1 MARKLTS
8 EDLYGLT
15 FVSSPQLSP
24 DGTRAVCVVTS
35 IDPGPAPMAAAAT
48 GAKASARKGTE
59 AAAAPTPYTPPRYR
73 SRIHLFDLPP
83 RGAQAAKAVE
93 GDAAA
98 GRTWTKVVGNGGRE
112 FTRGEYRD
120 FAPRFSPDGTML
132 AFLAVRAE
140 KSPPQLYVMPLAG
153 GEALKVSD
161 MKSGVY
167 GYEWLPD
174 SRSLVF
180 VSRGSWTDQVGERA
194 LPRRITRQRHRGDG
208 EGFLSTEPSN
218 VYRVGVDGGDAQR
231 LTDNQEGVGSLAVSA
246 DGKTLYF
253 TRAKNV
259 DDDTVF
265 KADIVAFDLGTRKE
279 TVLAASVG
287 GPRGLAPSP
296 DGTTLAYLA
305 SSRQNQ
311 VESPTGVWLID
322 LGGRTGA
329 RTPRLISGDTDVG
342 PAVAGD
348 SRHGAYATN
357 PAWVT
362 EDWLSGTASS
372 DAPAL
377 LVATHEAGGSATA
390 LLHLDGTYV
399 PLQGQ
404 GAVTAFSTSR
414 GAPGRLLFTAESPTR
429 PGELWLKDG
438 AGREV
443 RLSAAN
449 DAWCKAVT
457 LVAPDGPFALP
468 AKRSKRAKGTTSDEV
483 GGRESVQY
491 WTISPAKPRA
501 DKASVVQ
508 VHGGPHTAYGHG
520 FVFEFQLL
528 ASNGYGV
535 IYGNPR
541 GSSSYGYDFA
551 AAVLGRY
558 GTIDAEDV
566 MDIAEAGSARL
577 GGAKAPLHL
586 TGGSYGGFMTN
597 WLIGTTNR
605 FTSAV
610 SQRSI
615 SNWTSMYGSS
625 DIGPVFVEREIG
637 GNPWDDLDTL
647 WRQSPIRN
655 VKAVKTPLLLIHS
668 ENDFRCPIDQ
678 AEQFYTAIK
687 RLGTSE
693 VELLRVPDEG
703 HELSRSGR
711 PDRRVARLDAI
722 VEWFVRHS

>member
-1 MARKLTS
+1 MARKLRS
-8 EDLYGLT
+8 EDLYGLK
-15 FVSSPQLSP
+15 FVSAPQLAP

-35 IDPGPAPMAAAAT
+35 IEPGSGADDAGAPKPTAKKPANSTHVPGKDA
-48 GAKASARKGTE
+48 
-59 AAAAPTPYTPPRYR
+59 YTPPRYR

-83 RGAQAAKAVE
+83 RQAQPAAPASDQTVTE
-93 GDAAA
+93 D
-98 GRTWTKVVGNGGRE
+98 RTWTKVVGAGGRE

-120 FAPRFSPDGTML
+120 FAPRFSPDGTKL

-140 KSPPQLYVMPLAG
+140 KSPPQLHVIPLTG
-153 GEALKVSD
+153 GEALKLTD
-161 MKSGVY
+161 LPSGAY
-167 GYEWLPD
+167 AYEWLPD

-180 VSRGSWTDQVGERA
+180 VSRGAWTDTVGERG

-208 EGFLSTEPSN
+208 EGFLATEPTN
-218 VYRVGVDGGDAQR
+218 VYRVGVEGGEAER
-231 LTDNQEGVGSLAVSA
+231 LTDNDENVGAIAVSA
-246 DGKTLYF
+246 DGSTLYF

-265 KADIVAFDLGTRKE
+265 KADIVAFDLASRKE
-279 TVLAASVG
+279 TVLAAGVSG
-287 GPRGLAPSP
+287 ARGLAPSP
-296 DGTTLAYLA
+296 DGGTLAYLA

-322 LGGRTGA
+322 LEAGKCGRA
-329 RTPRLISGDTDVG
+329 PRLISGDTDVG

-357 PAWVT
+357 PVWVT
-362 EDWLSGTASS
+362 RWATGDGE
-372 DAPAL
+372 PAL
-377 LVATHEAGGSATA
+377 LVAMHVAGGSAA
-390 LLHLDGTYV
+390 AVLSLDGSFRA
-399 PLQGQ
+399 LQGH
-404 GAVTAFSTSR
+404 GAVTAFSASPS
-414 GAPGRLLFTAESPTR
+414 APGRLLFVAESTTR

-438 AGREV
+438 AGREA
-443 RLSAAN
+443 RLSSEN
-449 DAWCKAVT
+449 DQWCKAVT
-457 LVAPDGPFALP
+457 LVSPEGPFGLP
-468 AKRSKRAKGTTSDEV
+468 VRRGKRAKASTGAEI
-483 GGRESVQY
+483 GGREAVQY
-491 WTISPAKPRA
+491 WTITPSKPRS

-528 ASNGYGV
+528 AANGYGV

-551 AAVLGRY
+551 SSVLGRY

-566 MDIAEAGSARL
+566 MDIADEGGKRL
-577 GGAKAPLHL
+577 GGASAPLHL

-597 WLIGTTNR
+597 WLIGKTNR
-605 FTSAV
+605 FASAV

-655 VKAVKTPLLLIHS
+655 VASVKTPLLLIHS
-668 ENDFRCPIDQ
+668 ENDFRCPMDQ

-687 RLGTSE
+687 RLGKSE

-711 PDRRVARLDAI
+711 PDRRVARLEAI
-722 VEWFVRHS
+722 VDWFARHS